1 MENYSVS
8 LFLPNSMIGLAIKSD
23 YKKKYECGYGYFL
36 KYFLIIKI
44 Y

>member
-23 YKKKYECGYGYFL
+23 YKKNMSVVMVIF
-36 KYFLIIKI
+36 
-44 Y
+44 